1 MDLPDA
7 VTEPPARLV
16 RLRRPRLSGGV
27 VSLSGHEWRPR
38 NPRVSFLPA
47 SNSVSQ
53 VSGAPPAAA
62 APVSTQD
69 SHVRE
74 AHMRAQRVVVSGLTL
89 LLAISSAVFAQPGL
103 VKVHFGVFGG
113 ASFDK
118 PGGADA
124 TDINGTY
131 TGFGVG
137 GFVGFRLT
145 PGFAIQPEALYVQ
158 KGAKTTQSDPGG
170 TITGKIKVPYFEI
183 PVLAKLSIPVKGAGI
198 VSPHAYA
205 GPALAFKT
213 GCHVKATQ
221 GSTSYSDRCDAANID
236 LRIKSTDFSLVF
248 GGEQGEVVG
257 DS

>member
-1 MDLPDA
+1 
-7 VTEPPARLV
+7 
-16 RLRRPRLSGGV
+16 
-27 VSLSGHEWRPR
+27 
-38 NPRVSFLPA
+38 
-47 SNSVSQ
+47 
-53 VSGAPPAAA
+53 
-62 APVSTQD
+62 
-69 SHVRE
+69 
-74 AHMRAQRVVVSGLTL
+74 MRAQRVVVSGLTL

-248 GGEQGEVVG
+248 GGGVDIGRAMVDVRYDLGLSKIG
-257 DS
+257 DSSDGTGNDIKNRTLYLLAGWTFRAP